1 MVSAV
6 LLPNAKACF
15 ITSAGA
21 PAVGYKLY
29 TYDAGTLTP
38 RTTYLDAAG
47 AANNTNPIILD
58 ARGEAVIYW
67 DGSYKVILK
76 DPTDVVIWTADNVS
90 QGPLSNPVP
99 WSAAGGA
106 ADAITATYSPAITAL
121 TDGLLLTFRATAA
134 NATAT
139 PTFSPNGLTAR
150 TIVKAG
156 GQALI
161 AGDLARANYECAVRY
176 NLANTRWELLNPQ
189 QQNSMLNSHG
199 NSYTAAG
206 MPADIPLTGIAG
218 ANRYRVTVTF
228 IANYQNT
235 NATPLFPKITV
246 AVKDGGSIL
255 ASREWNIG
263 VASGFTNLIAFTH
276 TFEVANP
283 AAGAFTINITD
294 TEVDGGSHAWTNAN
308 SSASANIA

>member
-29 TYDAGTLTP
+29 TYDAGTLVP

-76 DPTDVVIWTADNVS
+76 DPADVVIWTADNVS

-99 WSAAGGA
+99 WAAAAGSV
-106 ADAITATYSPAITAL
+106 DAITATYAPAITAL
-121 TDGLLLTFRATAA
+121 TDGLLLTFRATGA
-134 NATAT
+134 NTLAT
-139 PTFSPNGLTAR
+139 PNFSPNGLTAR

-161 AGDLARANYECAVRY
+161 AGDIPRANYECLVRY
-176 NLANTRWELLNPQ
+176 NLANTRWELIDPVPLSTISGTQASVTAVPVTLFSASPRGMYLVHADIGPINDT
-189 QQNSMLNSHG
+189 
-199 NSYTAAG
+199 SYAAWAIVVSDGGGAAG
-206 MPADIPLTGIAG
+206 VGRIGGQNG
-218 ANRYRVTVTF
+218 ANLTISTSGLNVQSTQISGGNQTISWSY
-228 IANYQNT
+228 
-235 NATPLFPKITV
+235 
-246 AVKDGGSIL
+246 VKMP
-255 ASREWNIG
+255 
-263 VASGFTNLIAFTH
+263 T
-276 TFEVANP
+276 
-283 AAGAFTINITD
+283 
-294 TEVDGGSHAWTNAN
+294 
-308 SSASANIA
+308 